1 MRTSAG
7 IALAVVVGAV
17 AVATPIVV
25 SVRMARHESLEAEQL
40 RVQGYARDLVRRS
53 DTAAQESFDADATLM
68 QANLPACSAAEIA
81 LMRKLQISSRYLQ
94 MVARVSGDELA
105 CTSLGTTEPIP
116 VGPVDYVGTR
126 GGQVRT
132 NVRLAI
138 GGGDMPSIVLSKFGF
153 ATVIQ
158 PLVPMDIATEGP
170 DISIGIFRPEGAN
183 LIGSKGTIRTE
194 WLGALGEG
202 NEATFLDHGSVVSI
216 IRSQHFDYA
225 AVSAAPPMYLERQ
238 VREFASIFVPIGL
251 AGGCAL
257 AWAVF
262 YLARASQS
270 MPRVLRTALRRREL
284 YVEYQPIVELE
295 TGRWVGAEALVRWR
309 RNDGE
314 IILPEM
320 FIPVAEQKGVIQAIT
335 EYVATTVAR
344 DAGELLRRDPEFLFS
359 LNMSAA
365 DLEAEQT
372 AEVLQRILEV
382 SGARAGNI
390 MIEATER
397 GFLHGDA
404 PRAMVSRLRSLGFR
418 VAIDDF
424 GTGYSSLSCLETLAL
439 DYLKIDKLFVETV
452 GTDGATSQVVKHII
466 EMARSLRLEMI
477 GEGVETEAQAEF
489 LRQQGVRYAQG
500 WLFAQS
506 MAVEALSEGV
516 QQRQAMTVGER
527 V

>member
-1 MRTSAG
+1 MRISAG
-7 IALAVVVGAV
+7 IALAAAVGAV

-25 SVRMARHESLEAEQL
+25 SVRLARHESLEAEQL
-40 RVQGYARDLVRRS
+40 RVQSYTHDLVRRS
-53 DTAAQESFDADATLM
+53 DTAAQESFDAATALM
-68 QANLPACSAAEIA
+68 QAGLPACSAAEIA
-81 LMRKLQISSRYLQ
+81 LMRRLQVDSRYLL
-94 MVARVSGDELA
+94 MVARGSGDALT

-116 VGPVDYVGTR
+116 VGPVNYVGAR

-138 GGGDMPSIVLSKFGF
+138 GGGAVPSIVLAKYGF

-158 PLVPMDIATEGP
+158 PLMPMDIATEGP
-170 DISIGIFRPEGAN
+170 DISIGIFRPEGGAN
-183 LIGSKGTIRTE
+183 LIGSKGTIRRE
-194 WLGALGEG
+194 WLRALGG
-202 NEATFLDHGSVVSI
+202 RNETTFLDHGSVVSI
-216 IRSQHFDYA
+216 MRSRNFDYA

-238 VREFASIFVPIGL
+238 VREFAAIFVPIGL
-251 AGGCAL
+251 AGGFAL

-270 MPRVLRTALRRREL
+270 MPRMLRTALRRREL
-284 YVEYQPIVELE
+284 FVEYQPIVELE
-295 TGRWVGAEALVRWR
+295 SGRWVGAEALVRWR
-309 RNDGE
+309 RNDE
-314 IILPEM
+314 VILPEM

-335 EYVATTVAR
+335 QYVALTVAE
-344 DAGELLRRDPEFLFS
+344 DARELLRRDPEFLFT
-359 LNMSAA
+359 LNLSAA
-365 DLEAEQT
+365 DLEGEQI
-372 AEVLQRILEV
+372 ADVLQRILKN

-404 PRAMVSRLRSLGFR
+404 PRAMVERLRKLGFR

-424 GTGYSSLSCLETLAL
+424 GTGYSSLACLETLAL

-466 EMARSLRLEMI
+466 EMARSLHLEMI

-500 WLFAQS
+500 WLFARS
-506 MAVEALSEGV
+506 MPVDALCEGV
-516 QQRQAMTVGER
+516 QRRQAVGVGGR
-527 V
+527 A

>member
-1 MRTSAG
+1 MRISAG
-7 IALAVVVGAV
+7 IALAIAVGAV

-25 SVRMARHESLEAEQL
+25 SVRLARHESLEAEQR
-40 RVQGYARDLVRRS
+40 RVQGYTRDLVRRS
-53 DTAAQESFDADATLM
+53 DTAAQESFDADTALM
-68 QANLPACSAAEIA
+68 QARLPECSAAEIA

-94 MVARVSGDELA
+94 MVARVSGDALV

-116 VGPVDYVGTR
+116 VGPVDYVGGR

-138 GGGDMPSIVLSKFGF
+138 GGGKLPSIVLSKFGF

-170 DISIGIFRPEGAN
+170 DISIGVFRPEGGN
-183 LIGSKGTIRTE
+183 LIGSKGAIRPE
-194 WLGALGEG
+194 WLRALGG
-202 NEATFLDHGSVVSI
+202 RNEATFLDHGFVVSI
-216 IRSQHFDYA
+216 IRSQNFDYA

-251 AGGCAL
+251 AGGFAL
-257 AWAVF
+257 AWAVL

-270 MPRVLRTALRRREL
+270 MPRVLRNAVRRGEL
-284 YVEYQPIVELE
+284 FVEYQPIVELE
-295 TGRWVGAEALVRWR
+295 SGRWVGAEALVRWR
-309 RNDGE
+309 RSNGDV
-314 IILPEM
+314 ILPDM
-320 FIPVAEQKGVIQAIT
+320 FIPIAEQKGVIQAIT
-335 EYVATTVAR
+335 ETVAMTVAE
-344 DAGELLRRDPEFLFS
+344 DARELLRRDPDFLFT
-359 LNMSAA
+359 LNLSAV
-365 DLEAEQT
+365 DLESEQT
-372 AEVLQRILEV
+372 AGVLQRILEI

-404 PRAMVSRLRSLGFR
+404 PRAMVKRLRELGFR

-489 LRQQGVRYAQG
+489 LRQQSVRYAQG
-500 WLFAQS
+500 WFFARS
-506 MAVEALSEGV
+506 MPVEALIAGV
-516 QQRQAMTVGER
+516 QQRQAVG
-527 V
+527 VGGPA